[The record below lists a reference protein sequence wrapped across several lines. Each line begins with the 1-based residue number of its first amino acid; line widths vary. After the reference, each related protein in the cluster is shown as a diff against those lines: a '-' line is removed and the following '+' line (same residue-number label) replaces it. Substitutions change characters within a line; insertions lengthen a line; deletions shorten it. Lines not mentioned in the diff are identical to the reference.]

1 MLTYTYSGYPF
12 HRKIEA
18 AGRPY
23 QELMILLSGGTVSND
38 SEIKEDEDDEVASSG
53 IVIFI
58 NLSQSADRELYR
70 TKSQL

>member
-1 MLTYTYSGYPF
+1 
-12 HRKIEA
+12 
-18 AGRPY
+18 
-23 QELMILLSGGTVSND
+23 MILLSGGTVSND